1 MSRLRLLRNAVLIPL
16 LCVSSLLV
24 LAWLASQIEQHNFRR
39 RAVRLLAEVQA
50 LDLRQTPWNQ
60 VQSQFRSWG
69 SAVQIDG
76 NTPCDEHNCHVAIVL
91 EEGVYRFLYSANV
104 FVRLD
109 RYLRWRLKLPDNA
122 SPLGRAYLALLHAYI
137 RAGGRPAEVLADLQV
152 HDGIVW
158 KKGLRVVI
166 VAYSPTLFAG
176 VHEYS
181 LMADAGTLARFRG
194 STSNSVDPQVTLHP
208 NYTIGAPDGCEICIF
223 GWVYFTPYADRADI
237 RRLMQFDLS
246 CLTRFHQCLTQADL
260 MPLAWSQYQAEL
272 PRVQQ
277 LWTSP
282 PPCSPSLLEWLGR
295 DSIKMAAVEI
305 VGSVHTE
312 SVPPLPGRYGHVDVR
327 VLAPLKGLP
336 DWHPGELRTVIVT
349 ATSREPEVL
358 LRPGLRLIAFGT
370 CCGNHVQLQ
379 FDLWRGCPFVPL
391 TDTNLAL
398 VRRGLAQDYSAAN

>member
-1 MSRLRLLRNAVLIPL
+1 VTRLRLLRTAVLISL
-16 LCVSSLLV
+16 LCVSGLLV
-24 LAWLASQIEQHNFRR
+24 LAWLTGQIEQHIFRR
-39 RAVRLLAEVQA
+39 RAERLLAEVQA

-76 NTPCDEHNCHVAIVL
+76 KTPCDEHSCQMEILL
-91 EEGVYRFLYSANV
+91 EEGVYRFLSGENV

-109 RYLRWRLKLPDNA
+109 NYLRWRLKLPDTA
-122 SPLGRAYLALLHAYI
+122 GPFVRAEVALLHAYI
-137 RAGGRPAEVLADLQV
+137 RAGGRPAQVLATLQV

-158 KKGLRVVI
+158 TKGFRIII
-166 VAYSPTLFAG
+166 VAYSPTLFGG

-181 LMADAGTLARFRG
+181 LMADAGTLSRFRG

-208 NYTIGAPDGCEICIF
+208 NYTIGAPGGCEICIA

-237 RRLMQFDLS
+237 HRLMQFDLS

-272 PRVQQ
+272 RRVQQ
-277 LWTSP
+277 LWNNP

-295 DSIKMAAVEI
+295 DSVKMAAVEI
-305 VGSVHTE
+305 VGPVRMERAWST
-312 SVPPLPGRYGHVDVR
+312 GIRDGHVAAR
-327 VLAPLKGLP
+327 ILAPLKGLP
-336 DWHPGELRTVIVT
+336 DWRAGEISVIGVSSASPQQEALLLPG
-349 ATSREPEVL
+349 S
-358 LRPGLRLIAFGT
+358 RLIAFGT
-370 CCGNHVQLQ
+370 WGGNHAQLE
-379 FDLWRGCPFVPL
+379 FDLWRGCPLVPL